1 MVNVLSLNSI
11 YRLIALC
18 LLVTISYIQGVQLI
32 HAYHHNENVKQISHH
47 SFQVKKEINC
57 KICDYLHVKQSQQLP
72 GQQFTLSEV
81 YRSKPILIQRF
92 DVAKPIEIPLSSY
105 FNKGPPLA

>member
-1 MVNVLSLNSI
+1 MVEGLSLKSI

-18 LLVTISYIQGVQLI
+18 LLVTIGYIQGVQLI
-32 HAYHHNENVKQISHH
+32 HAYHHNDNTKQTSHT

-57 KICDYLHVKQSQQLP
+57 KICDYLHVKQGQQLP
-72 GQQFTLSEV
+72 GQLFTLSEV
-81 YRSKPILIQRF
+81 YRSKPILIQRLDLAIPF
-92 DVAKPIEIPLSSY
+92 EIPLSSY